1 MASFQNLTHFN
12 LEADNPEDLRERN
25 GKTVGAAGRS
35 SGRNER
41 IVVSTK
47 HDGKRHGPAVNQTVA
62 VRALVWRSE
71 VSAVNRTHG
80 PARRKYGYESGS

>member
-1 MASFQNLTHFN
+1 
-12 LEADNPEDLRERN
+12 
-25 GKTVGAAGRS
+25 
-35 SGRNER
+35 
-41 IVVSTK
+41 
-47 HDGKRHGPAVNQTVA
+47 VNQTVA